1 MYVLRR
7 WALPTRE
14 LLTYAVMFN
23 HKHTASWQKLL
34 QHSQSCHQPHLLTR
48 YVTNSATFLYFLI
61 DMIWN
66 SLQITRA
73 EVKIATLLVH
83 SNVPF
88 SVANQL
94 SPLFKEIFP
103 DSRIA
108 AGYASKSTKT
118 TCIVNGALKPYF
130 RSKLVA
136 EMKEKP
142 YSIAIDGSND
152 TGLLKMNPLSLR
164 HVHCKSQPQ

>member
-1 MYVLRR
+1 M
-7 WALPTRE
+7 
-14 LLTYAVMFN
+14 
-23 HKHTASWQKLL
+23 
-34 QHSQSCHQPHLLTR
+34 QSCSITSTQQVGKSCCSTAKAFICHQTHLLTR

-73 EVKIATLLVH
+73 EVKIATFLVH

-88 SVANQL
+88 SVADQL

-108 AGYASKSTKT
+108 AGYASKRTKT
-118 TCIVNGALKPYF
+118 TAP
-130 RSKLVA
+130 
-136 EMKEKP
+136 
-142 YSIAIDGSND
+142 
-152 TGLLKMNPLSLR
+152 
-164 HVHCKSQPQ
+164 